1 MAVNDMFKALADPTR
16 RQIIVLLK
24 DEDLTAGQ
32 IADHFPISK
41 PSVSRHLKLL
51 RQAGLVLDER
61 QGQSIVYS
69 LNTTVLQDAVG
80 WILQATGMRRD
91 TVMRRAHG
99 AAADNGKHAGVELTG
114 KGTTDD

>member
-16 RQIIVLLK
+16 RQIIVLLR

-41 PSVSRHLKLL
+41 PSVSRHLRLL

-80 WILQATGMRRD
+80 WIFQATGMRRD

-99 AAADNGKHAGVELTG
+99 AAANNTTSEASQAAR
-114 KGTTDD
+114 KGASDD